1 MWDLP
6 QPGIKSMSSA
16 LAGRFFTTKP
26 PGKPCPWCFATRM
39 KSIILKCV
47 CVCVCVYVWVGHHS
61 ALETMALEREEEE
74 AGLDKGRSRVTLQT
88 QQRALTNPT
97 SRFRSEMVLQRS
109 PKSEW
114 GGGILYP
121 FVDQLLYVAYF
132 WKEIGSARQFL
143 PWEAVLK
150 EGWQLRAVFW
160 SHFQCQGQGL
170 HSRRRLRGRV
180 AAPTQGT
187 VWDRGFIY
195 IYIYLF
201 GLVGSQLWQGRSAL
215 QLMDSPVMVGSAVA
229 VCGLSCSLDHQG
241 SHETGSFYTQK

>member
-1 MWDLP
+1 M
-6 QPGIKSMSSA
+6 
-16 LAGRFFTTKP
+16 
-26 PGKPCPWCFATRM
+26 
-39 KSIILKCV
+39 CV
-47 CVCVCVYVWVGHHS
+47 CVCVCVWVGHHS

-143 PWEAVLK
+143 PWEAVPK
-150 EGWQLRAVFW
+150 EGRQLRAVFR
-160 SHFQCQGQGL
+160 SHFQRQGQGL

-180 AAPTQGT
+180 AAPTQGAF
-187 VWDRGFIY
+187 WDRVFLY
-195 IYIYLF
+195 VYLF
-201 GLVGSQLWQGRSAL
+201 IWSCRVSVMAGEICFAWTL
-215 QLMDSPVMVGSAVA
+215 QSWREGSAVA
-229 VCGLSCSLDHQG
+229 VCGLSCSLDQQEVLRQEVFIHRSRQAKH
-241 SHETGSFYTQK
+241 SRSEHPACS